1 LGMLESGIQVA
12 QSKEDEDTKRFAKE
26 IADEVPLLNRALQA
40 TREALEKPKLAD
52 LDANIDSTVE
62 AVEKLSEQFKATE
75 EKCKKMANYQEVLG
89 LVADEYDALE
99 EVAALMNMQQSLWT
113 ASRDFTKLT
122 AQWKDLPVGSVSS
135 DDLEKVRLRM
145 NFTFFNVW
153 SLYICI
159 YGFLSS
165 LYFSSLYFAHDVG
178 GIPVQQDGLPVQ
190 QSLADQSGGE
200 AFAGRSRRV

>member
-1 LGMLESGIQVA
+1 MLESGIQVA

-52 LDANIDSTVE
+52 LDADIDATVE

-75 EKCKKMANYQEVLG
+75 EKCKKMASYQEVLG

-99 EVAALMNMQQSLWT
+99 EVAALVNMQQSLWT

-135 DDLEKVRLRM
+135 DDLEKVRQPCYR
-145 NFTFFNVW
+145 
-153 SLYICI
+153 SIQ
-159 YGFLSS
+159 
-165 LYFSSLYFAHDVG
+165 
-178 GIPVQQDGLPVQ
+178 GIPCSWRCTLY
-190 QSLADQSGGE
+190 E
-200 AFAGRSRRV
+200 ALVVVSTARGSWFALVCAF